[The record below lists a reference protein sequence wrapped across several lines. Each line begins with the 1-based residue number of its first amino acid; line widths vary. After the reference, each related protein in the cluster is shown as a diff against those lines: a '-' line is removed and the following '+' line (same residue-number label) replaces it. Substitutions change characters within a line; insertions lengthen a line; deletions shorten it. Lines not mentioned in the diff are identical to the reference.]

1 MISFSIKNG
10 VKDRR
15 KRKLKKKSRKLLE
28 WDFFEKAFVW
38 LVEKNA
44 GISKKSD
51 DISHL
56 KE

>member
-1 MISFSIKNG
+1 MSSWKEIT
-10 VKDRR
+10 
-15 KRKLKKKSRKLLE
+15 
-28 WDFFEKAFVW
+28 WDLFEKAFVW